1 MATQSQKD
9 EILFETKQIN
19 SLKLK
24 RNGYAI
30 NSKHRKALQNI
41 IDVAEKQLKEKRK
54 KYGI

>member
-1 MATQSQKD
+1 MATEKEKQ

-24 RNGYAI
+24 RNKYAV
-30 NSKHRKALQNI
+30 NSKNRKALQSI
-41 IDVAEKQLKEKRK
+41 IDFAEKGLKEKRK

>member
-19 SLKLK
+19 ALKLK
-24 RNGYAI
+24 RNKYAI
-30 NSKHRKALQNI
+30 KSKNRKALQNI
-41 IDVAEKQLKEKRK
+41 IDVAEKQLKEKRN